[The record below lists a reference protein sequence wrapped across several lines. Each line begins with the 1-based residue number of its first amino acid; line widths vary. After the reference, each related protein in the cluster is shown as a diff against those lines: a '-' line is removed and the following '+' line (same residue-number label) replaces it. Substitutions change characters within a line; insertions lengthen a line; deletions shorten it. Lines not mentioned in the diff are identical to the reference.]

1 MQKDWDL
8 IILRDIDKSNL
19 ITYLFSELKAE
30 VLRLRGMRV
39 GYEKQFGV
47 PYQLL
52 DRIKSY
58 AWTSPSQFDREV
70 MQKQKEIDKLK
81 DQLKR
86 TEEQLAVTQM

>member
-1 MQKDWDL
+1 MK
-8 IILRDIDKSNL
+8 
-19 ITYLFSELKAE
+19 TE
-30 VLRLRGMRV
+30 VLRLRKMRK
-39 GYEKQFGV
+39 GYEKQVGV
-47 PYQLL
+47 TPYQLL

-58 AWTSPSQFDREV
+58 PWTSPSQFDREV